1 MKKKGLGLPPHEVRM
16 QVPFHDLDPMQI
28 VWHGNYLKYF
38 DTARQGLFCSLGV
51 DLYGFFKESGYLFP
65 VIRSTVK
72 YITPLQYHDE
82 FICSATLIEVTH
94 KLVVDFE
101 IRLAETNA
109 ICTKGRGEQAAV
121 KYPEKE
127 LCFEIPE
134 SFRKRLKLK

>member
-1 MKKKGLGLPPHEVRM
+1 MTPKGLGLPPHEIQI

-38 DTARQGLFCSLGV
+38 DTARQGLFRSLGV
-51 DLYGFFKESGYLFP
+51 DLYDFFEETGYLFP
-65 VIRSTVK
+65 VIRSTTK
-72 YITPLQYHDE
+72 YIEPLRYRDE
-82 FICSATLIEVTH
+82 IVCRATLMEVTH

-101 IRLAETNA
+101 IRRTETRT

-121 KYPEKE
+121 KYPEME

-134 SFRKRLKLK
+134 IFRARLPL